1 MVETTTR
8 IACLQKNKSP
18 QARCLGGLHCLFTRC
33 VSVAHQWLGT
43 GLDRL
48 IALGAGQVAVGDRVI
63 QEVGYPR
70 RVCCCI
76 GEKFLHG
83 DFPH

>member
-1 MVETTTR
+1 M
-8 IACLQKNKSP
+8 
-18 QARCLGGLHCLFTRC
+18 LGGTTLFIYALC
-33 VSVAHQWLGT
+33 VSCASMAWHRVV
-43 GLDRL
+43 RL